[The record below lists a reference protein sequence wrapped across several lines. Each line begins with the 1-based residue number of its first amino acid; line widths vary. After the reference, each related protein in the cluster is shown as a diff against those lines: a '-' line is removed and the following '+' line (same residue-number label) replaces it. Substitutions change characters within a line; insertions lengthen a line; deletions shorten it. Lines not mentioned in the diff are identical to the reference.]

1 MWLHKN
7 FYTNVHSNTF
17 PNRQKEEIT
26 QYPPTDEWINKC
38 VYIHTAEYDSAI
50 KNEWSMDTCYGTSE
64 PRNHYGKWKKI
75 DTKTQYMIPFI
86 WNS

>member
-1 MWLHKN
+1 MAWPLWRTGDSSKVKHIITVKPAILFLIVYSKEFKTHSNKN

-38 VYIHTAEYDSAI
+38 VYIHTTEYDSAI
-50 KNEWSMDTCYGTSE
+50 KNE
-64 PRNHYGKWKKI
+64 
-75 DTKTQYMIPFI
+75 
-86 WNS
+86 